1 MLNQLP
7 KDENSNDDE
16 PACLNAFQSSQQS
29 QSAASASAATAAA
42 AAAAAAASQLAHE
55 NNHEICARLLFMA
68 VKWTKNLTS
77 FASLPFRDQ
86 VMLF

>member
-1 MLNQLP
+1 MKLIASKVLISCIFSRYKHQHYLT
-7 KDENSNDDE
+7 
-16 PACLNAFQSSQQS
+16 AIQQ
-29 QSAASASAATAAA
+29 QHQA
-42 AAAAAAASQLAHE
+42 LAHE

-86 VMLF
+86 VHNTKYHQTV